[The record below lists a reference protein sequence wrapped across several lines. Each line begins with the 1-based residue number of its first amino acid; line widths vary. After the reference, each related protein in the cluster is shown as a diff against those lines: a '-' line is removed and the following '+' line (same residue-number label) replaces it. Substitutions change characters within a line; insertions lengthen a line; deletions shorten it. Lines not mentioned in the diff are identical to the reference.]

1 MGEWPGAHRAFPTLA
16 SWCVQQFAGRAGSR
30 DFDVRVGARDAVQ
43 AHLAG
48 LFLLGLEEMGIDERD
63 LPPEIGAELE
73 WRRQGEI
80 AADRAASRLAQEVL
94 AALVAV
100 GIRPVVLKGRP
111 LAERLW
117 PQAWMRPCGD
127 LDLLVPEGDF
137 GASISVLARLGYRAT
152 GGDVPGR
159 WRPSVS
165 GVDLFHDSRRF
176 AVDLHIRP
184 FRSIGHGIAASELL
198 RRSVSGVFLGVPIR
212 ILEPADDLLCLL
224 VHAARHGA
232 SEVKWRLDL
241 AAAALRYGPSI
252 WESASQRA
260 VAAGVTRPFWSAAQC
275 VLGLAPALP
284 LPLER
289 RMRPSPVVRA
299 ALARLVPHR
308 GDATPAGMRRWSGHA
323 REWFLEDRATARWRR
338 AGGFVEHALGRV
350 LRRFVDPP
358 GRSVGPSEAASR
370 RWVEASLKS
379 GRSGPVWLTVVGSSM
394 TPSIREG
401 DRVLAAPVAG
411 PESLRVG
418 ETVLFRRGERLVA
431 HRLVRLSGN
440 LAFTRGDAGQQPE
453 DPAVPIGEVL
463 ATVLAVAR
471 RAPSRIGRGPLA
483 WRT

>member
-1 MGEWPGAHRAFPTLA
+1 MGECAGAHRTLA
-16 SWCVQQFAGRAGSR
+16 SWCVRQFAGRRSSPEL
-30 DFDVRVGARDAVQ
+30 DLHLGARAAGE

-48 LFLLGLEEMGIDERD
+48 LFLLGLEEMGFDRRH
-63 LPPEIGAELE
+63 LPPEAEMELE

-80 AADRAASRLAQEVL
+80 AADRAASRLAREVL

-127 LDLLVPEGDF
+127 LDLLVPEGDL
-137 GASISVLARLGYRAT
+137 GASISALARLGYRAI

-159 WRPSVS
+159 WRPPVS
-165 GVDLFHDSRRF
+165 GVDLFDDSRRF

-198 RRSVSGVFLGVPIR
+198 RRSRPGLFLGVPIR
-212 ILEPADDLLCLL
+212 VLEPADDLLCLL

-232 SEVKWRLDL
+232 SEIKWRLDL
-241 AAAALRYGPSI
+241 AAAALRHGPEV
-252 WESASQRA
+252 WESASRLA
-260 VAAGVTRPFWSAAQC
+260 VAAGVTRPFWCAARC
-275 VLGLAPALP
+275 VRGLAPP
-284 LPLER
+284 LPPPLEL
-289 RMRPSPVVRA
+289 RMRPSPVARA
-299 ALARLVPHR
+299 ALARLVPPR
-308 GDATPAGMRRWSGHA
+308 GDATPASSRRWSGHA
-323 REWFLEDRATARWRR
+323 REWFLEDRATVRWRR
-338 AGGFVEHALGRV
+338 AGGFVQRV
-350 LRRFVDPP
+350 LRRSLRRFVDPP
-358 GRSVGPSEAASR
+358 GPSVGPSGAASR

-379 GRSGPVWLTVVGSSM
+379 GRSGPVWLTIAGSSM
-394 TPSIREG
+394 TPSMAEG

-418 ETVLFRRGERLVA
+418 EIVLVRRGERLVV
-431 HRLVRLSGN
+431 HRLVRLSGD
-440 LAFTRGDAGQQPE
+440 LAFTRGDADRQPE
-453 DPAVPIGEVL
+453 DPAVPTGEVL

-471 RAPSRIGRGPLA
+471 RAPSRIGPSPFA